1 MKYDTI
7 VLEGIDKTGKD
18 TILRYICELSNYK
31 YLVQSREILSQIAYS
46 QLYTRD
52 YEYQV
57 KDRYNNVLFVYLT
70 VDREDW
76 NIRCNM
82 TNEPVISYD
91 DNIKVFNDAVYKY
104 SGYINIIKFDTSKK
118 TPYQIAKKI
127 VEYMNE
133 LNEVI
138 K

>member
-31 YLVQSREILSQIAYS
+31 YLVQSRGILSQIAYS
-46 QLYTRD
+46 KLYNRD
-52 YEYQV
+52 YKYEI
-57 KDRYNNVLFVYLT
+57 KNKYNNVLFVYLT

-91 DNIKVFNDAVYKY
+91 DNVDAFHYTIIECCK
-104 SGYINIIKFDTSKK
+104 YINIINFNTSKK
-118 TPYQIAKKI
+118 TPYQIAKQI

>member
-31 YLVQSREILSQIAYS
+31 YLVQSRGILSQIAYS

-91 DNIKVFNDAVYKY
+91 DNTKVFNDVVYKY
-104 SGYINIIKFDTSKK
+104 RDYINIIKFDTSKK